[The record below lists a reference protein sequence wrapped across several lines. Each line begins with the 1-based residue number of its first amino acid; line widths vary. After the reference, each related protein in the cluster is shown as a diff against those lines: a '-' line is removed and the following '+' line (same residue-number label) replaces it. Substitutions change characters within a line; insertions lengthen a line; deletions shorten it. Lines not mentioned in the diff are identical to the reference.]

1 MIFVKIFESYDAV
14 AWRKLIS
21 KLNGTP
27 FHLPEIW
34 TVGVNHDSLRYLIWE
49 ENDTPVAASIG
60 IVEKR
65 RFLKFVDRGAGLRLP
80 TAPVL
85 GEKFS
90 ILREELYIALQREC
104 MDHGY
109 RGVIVDSR
117 WGEDPGVADRL
128 GLSAVFPLVE
138 FLVDLTQ
145 GEENLLRTM
154 HKKHRKNIRL
164 AQESGVSIENSIS
177 VDDFLCLQSM
187 QQSSAD
193 RSAEK
198 GNLYEIQGKNFYIES
213 YDKIYCNGPGKVLF
227 ARKNGDN
234 IAALAYLSFGDKA
247 VTVRSGS
254 TKFGY
259 EISAMYLLQFE
270 LFKILAKAGLS
281 QINIGGVPS
290 ESVDSKHP
298 QHGLYNYKRYYGG
311 IPRVCAGFTLT
322 MDRYGKDR

>member
-104 MDHGY
+104 MDQGY

-187 QQSSAD
+187 QQSSIMTW
-193 RSAEK
+193 
-198 GNLYEIQGKNFYIES
+198 LNFS
-213 YDKIYCNGPGKVLF
+213 KSSLKLMHSTF
-227 ARKNGDN
+227 KS
-234 IAALAYLSFGDKA
+234 LSFKLQQIL
-247 VTVRSGS
+247 TLKFMIRWCPRTKKQS
-254 TKFGY
+254 TRRNLMRF
-259 EISAMYLLQFE
+259 M
-270 LFKILAKAGLS
+270 
-281 QINIGGVPS
+281 
-290 ESVDSKHP
+290 
-298 QHGLYNYKRYYGG
+298 
-311 IPRVCAGFTLT
+311 
-322 MDRYGKDR
+322 